1 MGGRLFSFAV
11 ACASTSTIA
20 LELVLTRIFSVTM
33 YYHFAFLAISVALL
47 GLAAAG
53 SAIFV
58 FPRVFRKER
67 AMRLASVFMIGFAV
81 FTVWSLYAA
90 TTNPVSLKDTTSN
103 LGTLAHVYL
112 ATAAP
117 LVCSGFAI
125 SLAIAN
131 AGDRIGK
138 IYMFDLVG
146 AGIGCV
152 LMVPTIG
159 ALGAPGAVLV
169 VGAVGGVSALLFIL
183 ADRGWPKWRIV
194 AGIAAVVIVA
204 LAFLGATEGSARRF
218 GIVRNPSKFLGNR
231 KVLFEKW
238 NSFSQITVAPAG
250 DADHL
255 WIFIDGDAATRMW
268 KRVAVEAKDDP
279 RVRIPEIRVAA
290 MVYALR
296 PQGPAAIIGPGGGT
310 DVLSAL
316 RAGVQKVVGIEIN
329 PIIID
334 DVMRGEFADTS
345 GDLYVSNPHVEIVVD
360 EGRSYLRRSGQQ
372 FATIQ
377 ATLVD
382 TWAASSSGAFT
393 LSENNLYTVEAFE
406 EFMEALAPG
415 GIMALTRWYDPGKPA
430 ELVRLISIARQALE
444 NRGVAPADVRKHV
457 LIATDNQARATVN
470 ISRDAFSDADVDKF
484 IELVKSA
491 NVRSLYVAGKVTDK
505 SDEDRTRSG
514 AAGAAKV
521 NDKSDEGRTRSSAA
535 GAAKVNDKLLAQ
547 TLEAPNLD
555 DFLATLPY
563 DAAPTTDNKPFFFYH
578 QRIGDILSSFGK
590 SAAGQLNNVG
600 LVVLVIL
607 LGFSLLTTIIF
618 VVVPLVLFR
627 RGDLAT
633 DRKRKLRVI
642 GYFGCLGLGFILVE
656 LGFMQQFVLFLG
668 HPVYSLA
675 VVLSGLLIASGIG
688 AGITPILER
697 RFGERRAKW
706 LCVGALTSILLVYG
720 IGLSTVFGALIG
732 LPLPARVAIAAL
744 LVALP
749 GLVMGTFVPNGV
761 RTADSIAPGLVA
773 WGWGLNGAT
782 SVVGS
787 AMAVLLSMNIG
798 FRVVLFIGVA
808 IYILAGVLLPRR
820 GDTAVR

>member
-67 AMRLASVFMIGFAV
+67 ALRLASLFMIGFAV
-81 FTVWSLYAA
+81 SVVWSLHAA

-103 LGTLAHVYL
+103 LGTLAHVYI

-131 AGDRIGK
+131 AGDQIGK

-159 ALGAPGAVLV
+159 ALGAPGAVLI

-194 AGIAAVVIVA
+194 AGIAVAAVIA
-204 LAFLGATEGSARRF
+204 LAFFGVTEGSERRF
-218 GIVRNPSKFLGNR
+218 GIVRNPTKFLGNR
-231 KVLFEKW
+231 KVLFERW

-268 KRVAVEAKDDP
+268 KRSAVEAKEDP

-316 RAGVQKVVGIEIN
+316 RAGVDKVVGIEIN
-329 PIIID
+329 PLIAN

-345 GDLYVSNPHVEIVVD
+345 GNLYVDNPHVEIVVD
-360 EGRSYLRRSGQQ
+360 EGRSYLRRSGKK

-406 EFMEALAPG
+406 EFMDALAPG
-415 GIMALTRWYDPGKPA
+415 GVMALTRWYDPSKPG
-430 ELVRLISIARQALE
+430 ELVRLISIARRALE
-444 NRGVAPADVRKHV
+444 NRGVAPADIRKHV

-470 ISRDAFSDADVDKF
+470 ISRDAFSDADVAKF
-484 IELVKSA
+484 SELVKTAS
-491 NVRSLYVAGKVTDK
+491 VRTLYVAGAT
-505 SDEDRTRSG
+505 
-514 AAGAAKV
+514 AG
-521 NDKSDEGRTRSSAA
+521 
-535 GAAKVNDKLLAQ
+535 NDKLLAK
-547 TLEAPNLD
+547 TLEAPDLD
-555 DFLATLPY
+555 DFLSTLSY
-563 DAAPTTDNKPFFFYH
+563 DATPTTDNKPFFFYH
-578 QRIGDILSSFGK
+578 QRLGDILSSFGK

-607 LGFSLLTTIIF
+607 LGFSLLTTILF
-618 VVVPLVLFR
+618 VVVPLLLFR

-697 RFGERRAKW
+697 TLGVRRAKW
-706 LCVGALTSILLVYG
+706 ACVGALTVVLALYG
-720 IGLSTVFGALIG
+720 LGLSALFGALIG
-732 LPLPARVAIAAL
+732 LPLPGRIAIAAA

-761 RTADSIAPGLVA
+761 RTANSIAPGLVA

-787 AMAVLLSMNIG
+787 ALAVMLSMNIG

-808 IYILAGVLLPRR
+808 IYILGGLLLPTR
-820 GDTAVR
+820 GDTAP

>member
-1 MGGRLFSFAV
+1 MGGRLFSFGV
-11 ACASTSTIA
+11 ACASASTIA
-20 LELVLTRIFSVTM
+20 LQLALTRIFSVTM

-67 AMRLASVFMIGFAV
+67 ALRLASLFMIGFAV
-81 FTVWSLYAA
+81 TTVWSLYAA

-112 ATAAP
+112 ATATP

-131 AGDRIGK
+131 AGDQIGK

-152 LMVPTIG
+152 LMVPAIG
-159 ALGAPGAVLV
+159 TLGAPGAVLV
-169 VGAVGGVSALLFIL
+169 CGVLGAVSALLFVL
-183 ADRGWPKWRIV
+183 GDRGWPRWRVV
-194 AGIAAVVIVA
+194 AGLAGLVIVA
-204 LAFLGATEGSARRF
+204 LAFVGLTEGSERRF
-218 GIVRNPSKFLGNR
+218 GIVRNPTKFLGNR

-250 DADHL
+250 DPDHL
-255 WIFIDGDAATRMW
+255 WIFIDGDAATRLW
-268 KRVAVEAKDDP
+268 KRSAVEAKEDP
-279 RVRIPEIRVAA
+279 RVRIPEIRVASLA
-290 MVYALR
+290 YALR
-296 PQGPAAIIGPGGGT
+296 PLGPAAIIGPGGGT

-329 PIIID
+329 PIIVD

-345 GDLYVSNPHVEIVVD
+345 GDLYTKDPRVEIVVD
-360 EGRSYLRRSGQQ
+360 EGRSYLRRSGQK

-406 EFMEALAPG
+406 EFMNALAPN
-415 GIMALTRWYDPGKPA
+415 GIMTITRWYDPGKPA
-430 ELVRLISIARQALE
+430 EFVRLIAIARRSLE
-444 NRGVAPADVRKHV
+444 NRGVAPAAIRDHV
-457 LIATDNQARATVN
+457 LIATDNQQRATIN
-470 ISRDAFSDADVDKF
+470 ISRDPFPEAERDKF
-484 IELVKSA
+484 LELVKTS
-491 NVRSLYVAGKVTDK
+491 NVRALYAAGKVSPDK
-505 SDEDRTRSG
+505 SL
-514 AAGAAKV
+514 AK
-521 NDKSDEGRTRSSAA
+521 
-535 GAAKVNDKLLAQ
+535 
-547 TLEAPNLD
+547 TLEAPDLD
-555 DFLATLPY
+555 EFLATLSY
-563 DAAPTTDNKPFFFYH
+563 DATPTTDNKPFFFYH

-607 LGFSLLTTIIF
+607 LGFSLLTTILF

-688 AGITPILER
+688 AGITPLLER

-706 LCVGALTSILLVYG
+706 LCVATLTGILVVYG
-720 IGLSTVFGALIG
+720 LGLSTVFDALIG
-732 LPLPARVAIAAL
+732 LPLPARVAIAAV

-787 AMAVLLSMNIG
+787 TLAVMLSMNIG

-808 IYILAGVLLPRR
+808 VYILGGLLLPRR
-820 GDTAVR
+820 GDAVP

>member
-67 AMRLASVFMIGFAV
+67 ALRLASLFMIGFAV
-81 FTVWSLYAA
+81 STVWALHAA

-131 AGDRIGK
+131 AGANIGK

-152 LMVPTIG
+152 LMVPAIG

-169 VGAVGGVSALLFIL
+169 VGALGGVSALLFIL
-183 ADRGWPKWRIV
+183 GDRGWSKWRIV
-194 AGIAAVVIVA
+194 AGVAGVVIVA
-204 LAFLGATEGSARRF
+204 LAFLGMTEGSERRF

-250 DADHL
+250 DPDHL

-268 KRVAVEAKDDP
+268 KRSAVEAKEDP
-279 RVRIPEIRVAA
+279 RVRVPEIRVAA
-290 MVYALR
+290 IAYALR

-329 PIIID
+329 PIIVD

-345 GDLYVSNPHVEIVVD
+345 GDLYTKNPHVEIVVD
-360 EGRSYLRRSGQQ
+360 EGRSYLRRSGQK

-406 EFMEALAPG
+406 EFMDALAPG

-430 ELVRLISIARQALE
+430 ELVRLIAIARQALE
-444 NRGVAPADVRKHV
+444 NRGVAPADIRNHV
-457 LIATDNQARATVN
+457 LIATDNQQRATVN
-470 ISRDAFSDADVDKF
+470 ISRDAFPEAERDKF
-484 IELVKSA
+484 IELVAKA
-491 NVRSLYVAGKVTDK
+491 NVRALYVAGKATP
-505 SDEDRTRSG
+505 
-514 AAGAAKV
+514 
-521 NDKSDEGRTRSSAA
+521 
-535 GAAKVNDKLLAQ
+535 DKLLAK

-555 DFLATLPY
+555 DFLATLSY

-578 QRIGDILSSFGK
+578 QRVGDILSSFGK

-607 LGFSLLTTIIF
+607 LGFSLLTTILF
-618 VVVPLVLFR
+618 VVVPLLLFR

-697 RFGERRAKW
+697 KFGEHRAKW
-706 LCVGALTSILLVYG
+706 VCVGALTAILVVYG
-720 IGLSTVFGALIG
+720 IGLSTLFGALIG

-749 GLVMGTFVPNGV
+749 GLAMGTFVPNGV

-787 AMAVLLSMNIG
+787 ALAVMLSMNIG

-808 IYILAGVLLPRR
+808 IYILGGLLLPPR
-820 GDTAVR
+820 GDGPPEVR

>member
-58 FPRVFRKER
+58 FPRVFRRER
-67 AMRLASVFMIGFAV
+67 ALRLASMFMIGFAV

-131 AGDRIGK
+131 AGEQIGK

-152 LMVPTIG
+152 LMVPAIG

-169 VGAVGGVSALLFIL
+169 VGALGAVSALLFIL
-183 ADRGWPKWRIV
+183 ADRAWPPWRIV
-194 AGIAAVVIVA
+194 AGVAVVVIVA
-204 LAFLGATEGSARRF
+204 LAFLGLTEGSERRF
-218 GIVRNPSKFLGNR
+218 GIVRNPTKFLANR

-250 DADHL
+250 GGEQDHL

-268 KRVAVEAKDDP
+268 KRSAVEAKDDP
-279 RVRIPEIRVAA
+279 RLRIPEIRVAGI
-290 MVYALR
+290 VYALR

-316 RAGVQKVVGIEIN
+316 RAGVDKVVGIEIN
-329 PIIID
+329 PIIVD
-334 DVMRGEFADTS
+334 DVMRGEFADAS
-345 GDLYVSNPHVEIVVD
+345 GDLYTTNPHVEIVVD
-360 EGRSYLRRSGQQ
+360 EGRSYLRRSGQK

-406 EFMEALAPG
+406 EFMDALAPG
-415 GIMALTRWYDPGKPA
+415 GVMALTRWYDPGKPA
-430 ELVRLISIARQALE
+430 ELVRLISIARRALE
-444 NRGVAPADVRKHV
+444 NRGVAPADIRKHV

-470 ISRDAFSDADVDKF
+470 ISRDAFSDEDRDKF
-484 IELVKSA
+484 LDLVTKA
-491 NVRSLYVAGKVTDK
+491 NVRALYAAGKVT
-505 SDEDRTRSG
+505 S
-514 AAGAAKV
+514 
-521 NDKSDEGRTRSSAA
+521 
-535 GAAKVNDKLLAQ
+535 DKLLAR
-547 TLEAPNLD
+547 TLEAPDLD
-555 DFLATLPY
+555 DFLATLAY
-563 DAAPTTDNKPFFFYH
+563 DATPTTDNKPFFFYH
-578 QRIGDILSSFGK
+578 QRLGDILSSFGK

-607 LGFSLLTTIIF
+607 LGFSLLTTILF
-618 VVVPLVLFR
+618 VVVPLLLFR

-688 AGITPILER
+688 AGITPKLEA
-697 RFGERRAKW
+697 RFGETRAKW
-706 LCVGALTSILLVYG
+706 VSIGALTTILVIYG
-720 IGLSTVFGALIG
+720 IGLSSAFDALIG
-732 LPLPARVAIAAL
+732 LPLPARVAIAAV

-749 GLVMGTFVPNGV
+749 GLAMGTFVPAGV

-787 AMAVLLSMNIG
+787 ALAVMLSMNIG
-798 FRVVLFIGVA
+798 FRVVLFIGVL
-808 IYILAGVLLPRR
+808 IYIVGGLLLPKR
-820 GDTAVR
+820 GDAVP

>member
-67 AMRLASVFMIGFAV
+67 ALRLASIFMIGFAV
-81 FTVWSLYAA
+81 TSVWSLYAA
-90 TTNPVSLKDTTSN
+90 ITNPVSLKDTTSN

-131 AGDRIGK
+131 AGANIGK

-146 AGIGCV
+146 AGVGCV
-152 LMVPTIG
+152 LMVPAIG
-159 ALGAPGAVLV
+159 AFGAPGAVLIC
-169 VGAVGGVSALLFIL
+169 GALGAVSALLFIL
-183 ADRGWPKWRIV
+183 GDRGWPRWRIV
-194 AGIAAVVIVA
+194 AGIAGVVFVA
-204 LAFLGATEGSARRF
+204 MAFFGLTEGSEKRF
-218 GIVRNPSKFLGNR
+218 GIVRNPTKFLANR

-250 DADHL
+250 DPDHL
-255 WIFIDGDAATRMW
+255 WLFIDGDAATRMW
-268 KRVAVEAKDDP
+268 KRSAVEAKDDP
-279 RVRIPEIRVAA
+279 RMRIPEIRVAGIA
-290 MVYALR
+290 YSLR

-329 PIIID
+329 PIIVN
-334 DVMRGEFADTS
+334 DVMRGEFADAS
-345 GDLYVSNPHVEIVVD
+345 GDLYTKDPRVEIVVD
-360 EGRSYLRRSGQQ
+360 EGRSYLRRSGQK

-406 EFMEALAPG
+406 EFMDALAPG
-415 GIMALTRWYDPGKPA
+415 GIMTITRWYDPSKPA
-430 ELVRLISIARQALE
+430 EFVRLIAIARRALE
-444 NRGVAPADVRKHV
+444 NRGVAPSEIRNHV
-457 LIATDNQARATVN
+457 LIATDNQQRATLNV
-470 ISRDAFSDADVDKF
+470 SRDAFPEAERQKF
-484 IELVKSA
+484 VELVAAAS
-491 NVRSLYVAGKVTDK
+491 VRALYVANKTTPDK
-505 SDEDRTRSG
+505 S
-514 AAGAAKV
+514 
-521 NDKSDEGRTRSSAA
+521 
-535 GAAKVNDKLLAQ
+535 LAQ
-547 TLEAPNLD
+547 TLEAPDLD
-555 DFLATLPY
+555 DFLATLAY
-563 DAAPTTDNKPFFFYH
+563 DATPTTDNKPFFFYH
-578 QRIGDILSSFGK
+578 QRLGDILSSFGK

-607 LGFSLLTTIIF
+607 LGFSLLTTILF
-618 VVVPLVLFR
+618 VVVPLLLFR

-688 AGITPILER
+688 AGITPVLER
-697 RFGERRAKW
+697 RFGEVRAKW
-706 LCVGALTSILLVYG
+706 VCVGALIVILTIYGLV
-720 IGLSTVFGALIG
+720 LSSMFGALIG
-732 LPLPARVAIAAL
+732 LPLPARVVIAAV

-787 AMAVLLSMNIG
+787 ALAVMLSMNIG

-808 IYILAGVLLPRR
+808 IYILGGVLLPRR
-820 GDTAVR
+820 GDAA

>member
-1 MGGRLFSFAV
+1 MGGRLFSFGV
-11 ACASTSTIA
+11 ACASASTIA
-20 LELVLTRIFSVTM
+20 LQLALTRIFSVTM

-67 AMRLASVFMIGFAV
+67 ALRLASLFMIGFAV
-81 FTVWSLYAA
+81 TTVWSLYAA

-103 LGTLAHVYL
+103 LGTLAHVYI
-112 ATAAP
+112 ATATP

-131 AGDRIGK
+131 AGDQIGK

-152 LMVPTIG
+152 LMVPAIG
-159 ALGAPGAVLV
+159 SLGAPGAVLV
-169 VGAVGGVSALLFIL
+169 CGVLGAISALLFIL
-183 ADRGWPKWRIV
+183 GDRGWPKWRIV
-194 AGIAAVVIVA
+194 AGVAGLVIIA
-204 LAFLGATEGSARRF
+204 LAFVGLTEGSERRF
-218 GIVRNPSKFLGNR
+218 GIVRNPTKFLGNR

-250 DADHL
+250 DPDHL
-255 WIFIDGDAATRMW
+255 WIFIDGDAATRLW
-268 KRVAVEAKDDP
+268 KRSAVEAKDDP
-279 RVRIPEIRVAA
+279 RVRIPEIRVASLA
-290 MVYALR
+290 YALR

-329 PIIID
+329 PIIVD

-345 GDLYVSNPHVEIVVD
+345 GDLYTKDPRVEIVVD
-360 EGRSYLRRSGQQ
+360 EGRSYLRRSGQK

-406 EFMEALAPG
+406 EFMDALAPN
-415 GIMALTRWYDPGKPA
+415 GIMTITRWYDPGKPA
-430 ELVRLISIARQALE
+430 EFVRLIAIARRALE
-444 NRGVAPADVRKHV
+444 NRGIAPSAIRDHV
-457 LIATDNQARATVN
+457 LIATDNQQRATIN
-470 ISRDAFSDADVDKF
+470 ISRDPFPEAERDKF
-484 IELVKSA
+484 LELVKTQ
-491 NVRSLYVAGKVTDK
+491 NVRALYASGRVAPDK
-505 SDEDRTRSG
+505 
-514 AAGAAKV
+514 ALAK
-521 NDKSDEGRTRSSAA
+521 
-535 GAAKVNDKLLAQ
+535 
-547 TLEAPNLD
+547 TLEAPDLD
-555 DFLATLPY
+555 AFLATLSY
-563 DAAPTTDNKPFFFYH
+563 DATPTTDNKPFFFYH

-607 LGFSLLTTIIF
+607 LGFSLLTTILF
-618 VVVPLVLFR
+618 VVVPLILFR

-633 DRKRKLRVI
+633 DRKRKLRLI

-688 AGITPILER
+688 AGITPHLER
-697 RFGERRAKW
+697 RFGEVRAKW
-706 LCVGALTSILLVYG
+706 VCVGALTGILLVYG
-720 IGLSTVFGALIG
+720 IGLSTVFDALIG
-732 LPLPARVAIAAL
+732 LPLPARVAIAAV

-749 GLVMGTFVPNGV
+749 GLAMGTFVPNGV

-787 AMAVLLSMNIG
+787 TLAVMLSMNIG
-798 FRVVLFIGVA
+798 FRVVLFIGIA
-808 IYILAGVLLPRR
+808 IYILAGLLLPKR
-820 GDTAVR
+820 GDAVP

>member
-53 SAIFV
+53 STIFV
-58 FPRVFRKER
+58 LPRVFRRER
-67 AMRLASVFMIGFAV
+67 ALRLASLFMVGFAV
-81 FTVWSLYAA
+81 TSLWSLYAA
-90 TTNPVSLKDTTSN
+90 TTNPISLKDTTSN
-103 LGTLAHVYL
+103 LGALAHVYL

-131 AGDRIGK
+131 AGDQIGK

-146 AGIGCV
+146 AGVGCV
-152 LMVPTIG
+152 LMVPAIG

-169 VGAVGGVSALLFIL
+169 CGALGGVSALLFIL
-183 ADRGWPKWRIV
+183 GDRGWSRWRIV
-194 AGIAAVVIVA
+194 AGIAATVILA
-204 LAFLGATEGSARRF
+204 LAFLGATEGSERRF
-218 GIVRNPSKFLGNR
+218 GIVRNPTKFLGNR
-231 KVLFEKW
+231 EVLFEKW
-238 NSFSQITVAPAG
+238 NSFSQITVAPSR
-250 DADHL
+250 DQDHL

-268 KRVAVEAKDDP
+268 KRAAVEAKDDP
-279 RVRIPEIRVAA
+279 RLRIPEIRVASLAYA
-290 MVYALR
+290 MR

-329 PIIID
+329 PIIVE
-334 DVMRGEFADTS
+334 DVMRGAFADTS
-345 GDLYVSNPHVEIVVD
+345 GDLYTKDPRVTIVVD
-360 EGRSYLRRSGQQ
+360 EGRSFLRRSGEK

-393 LSENNLYTVEAFE
+393 LSENNIYTVEAFE
-406 EFMEALAPG
+406 EFMNALAPN
-415 GIMALTRWYDPGKPA
+415 GILTITRWYDPGKPA
-430 ELVRLISIARQALE
+430 ELVRLLSIGRQALE
-444 NRGVAPADVRKHV
+444 NRGVAPANVRDHV
-457 LIATDNQARATVN
+457 LVAVDNEQRCTVN
-470 ISRDAFSDADVDKF
+470 FSRDPFSDAERARFVELATQSKVRALYAAQKVDKP
-484 IELVKSA
+484 
-491 NVRSLYVAGKVTDK
+491 
-505 SDEDRTRSG
+505 
-514 AAGAAKV
+514 
-521 NDKSDEGRTRSSAA
+521 
-535 GAAKVNDKLLAQ
+535 DKLIAK
-547 TLEAPNLD
+547 TLEATDLD
-555 DFLATLPY
+555 TFLATLAY
-563 DAAPTTDNKPFFFYH
+563 DATPTTDNKPFFFYH
-578 QRIGDILSSFGK
+578 QRVGDILSSFGK

-607 LGFSLLTTIIF
+607 LGFSMLTTILF

-642 GYFGCLGLGFILVE
+642 LYFACLGLGFILVE

-675 VVLSGLLIASGIG
+675 VVLSGVLIASGIG
-688 AGITPILER
+688 AGLTPHLER
-697 RFGERRAKW
+697 KLGQRRAKW
-706 LCVGALTSILLVYG
+706 ACVGALTVILTLYG
-720 IGLSTVFGALIG
+720 FGLSTAFDALIG
-732 LPLPARVAIAAL
+732 LPLPARIAIASV

-761 RTADSIAPGLVA
+761 RTADSIGPGLVA

-787 AMAVLLSMNIG
+787 ALAVMLSMNLG
-798 FRVVLFIGVA
+798 FGVVLFIGVV
-808 IYILAGVLLPRR
+808 IYILAGLLLPGRT
-820 GDTAVR
+820 DAVS